1 MKKSKRNGSLAAI
14 VLSVTALSMMSG
26 CNSSTEEVVE
36 KKNVVVE
43 TAVPVR
49 GELSVSGNFMGT
61 VTPEEEVY
69 VMALVN
75 GEVTDC
81 NVSVGDYVSE
91 GMVLGKI
98 DDKAAKLQVQSAN
111 ASLATVVANKSAA
124 TGGANTLQ
132 NMQTEA
138 NINTIK
144 DNMTALEDNKTTVE
158 DAQKELEEQ
167 MDKLKDTKKE
177 AKDAYSEAKQNTE
190 YAKTLAEDPSNKE
203 AKKALKKAGY
213 EINKTNPIEVVLA
226 TCQAVQ
232 TATKEA
238 YTQVKT
244 AYDTNYPVLEKQY
257 EEIKSSIKELDR
269 NYDTLQDNL
278 KLAED
283 SYALSKGQIA
293 KEQAAIYDAQIN
305 SAKVGV
311 ESANYQKDMYTLTAP
326 IDGVVEA
333 VNIEENGFVS
343 SGSPAFIISNKDSMK
358 ATFKVSEEIQK
369 TLTVGDAVIAERN
382 GVYYEGKITQ
392 VGRMVDQQ
400 SGLFLVEAAVYAKDD
415 ALLTGTSVKLT
426 VTTYKEK
433 DTLMIPYDAI
443 FYDNTLAYVYVAKD
457 GKAVKTQIEVS
468 LFNDT
473 HAAVKTGLT
482 QDDKVITTYSSALS
496 DGAALEIKETGKE
509 RQE

>member
-1 MKKSKRNGSLAAI
+1 MKMCKGKGSLVAV
-14 VLSVTALSMMSG
+14 VLSVAALSMMSG
-26 CNSSTEEVVE
+26 CNSDTEEIVE

-43 TAVPVR
+43 AETPVR
-49 GELSVSGNFMGT
+49 GELSVSNNFMGT

-91 GMVLGKI
+91 GTVLGKI
-98 DDKAAKLQVQSAN
+98 DDEAAKLQVQSAN

-124 TGGANTLQ
+124 TGGATTLQ

-144 DNMTALEDNKTTVE
+144 DNITALEDNKATVE
-158 DAQKELEEQ
+158 DAKKELEEQ
-167 MDKLKDTKKE
+167 MDKLKETKKE

-190 YAKTLAEDPSNKE
+190 YAKALSKNPDDKE

-213 EINKTNPIEVVLA
+213 EVTKTNPIEVVLA
-226 TCQAVQ
+226 TCQTVQ
-232 TATKEA
+232 AATKEA
-238 YTQVKT
+238 YTQVQT

-257 EEIKSSIKELDR
+257 EEVEASIKELDR

-278 KLAED
+278 KLAQD
-283 SYALSKGQIA
+283 SYALSTGQVA
-293 KEQAAIYDAQIN
+293 KEQAAVYDAQIN

-343 SGSPAFIISNKDSMK
+343 SGSPAFIISNKNSMK
-358 ATFKVSEEIQK
+358 ATFKVSEDIQK
-369 TLTVGDAVIAERN
+369 TLTVGDAIVAERN

-392 VGRMVDQQ
+392 VGQMVDAQ
-400 SGLFLVEAAVYAKDD
+400 SGLFLVEAAVYAKDNE
-415 ALLTGTSVKLT
+415 LLTGTSVKLT

-433 DTLMIPYDAI
+433 DTLIIPYDAI

-457 GKAVKTQIEVS
+457 GKAVKTQIEVA

-473 HAAVKTGLT
+473 HAAVSTGLT
-482 QDDKVITTYSSALS
+482 EEDKVITTYSSSLS
-496 DGAALEIKETGKE
+496 DGAALEIKENGKE
-509 RQE
+509 SEE